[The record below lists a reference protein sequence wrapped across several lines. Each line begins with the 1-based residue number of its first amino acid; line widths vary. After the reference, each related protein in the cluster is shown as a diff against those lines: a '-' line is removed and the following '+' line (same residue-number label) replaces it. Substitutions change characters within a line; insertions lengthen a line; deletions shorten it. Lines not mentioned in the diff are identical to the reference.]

1 MSQQI
6 EDRSQLDLEP
16 NPFDQSFGASDD
28 KDSKLPSI
36 STLTKQQQSQASE
49 RGPGQHQQQ
58 EQQQPQQPP
67 NPAQHQLPP
76 TAASAVPTS
85 LRSGPL
91 SPAMLQGPS
100 QQHQNPFEAS
110 FAQNNNIKTG
120 LTPLAGGQY
129 QPQSPNAAF
138 FGMNMVQPPA
148 LTPNTVNAINGVV
161 ASFDGSGRP
170 INPDHQSDAFQN
182 YRNYQPQVKQEG
194 LEPPQQNQQR
204 YERNS
209 GDAAAN
215 AANGL
220 FLLSQASRHDQ
231 SSAESPEADVGQK
244 RKPDSISAPSPAT
257 SNKRRSGGGGG
268 RGRGRRSN
276 AAKREEEEDDDDDD
290 AFEDDDEL
298 AMPSSSTRAGSATRG
313 SKFCVRHIF
322 LLT

>member
-6 EDRSQLDLEP
+6 EDKSQLDLEP
-16 NPFDQSFGASDD
+16 NPFDQSFGASDE
-28 KDSKLPSI
+28 KDPKLPSI
-36 STLTKQQQSQASE
+36 SSLTRQQQGQTN
-49 RGPGQHQQQ
+49 GQVGQPQPGT
-58 EQQQPQQPP
+58 QQPP
-67 NPAQHQLPP
+67 NAAQHQLPP

-100 QQHQNPFEAS
+100 QQQQNPFEAS
-110 FAQNNNIKTG
+110 FAQTNNIKTG
-120 LTPLAGGQY
+120 LTPLPGGQY

-148 LTPNTVNAINGVV
+148 LTPNTVSAINGVV

-170 INPDHQSDAFQN
+170 INQDHQPDAFQN

-194 LEPPQQNQQR
+194 LEPPQHNQQR

-220 FLLSQASRHDQ
+220 FLLSQASRHEQ
-231 SSAESPEADVGQK
+231 SSAESPEVDVGQK
-244 RKPDSISAPSPAT
+244 RKAESVSAPSPAT

-268 RGRGRRSN
+268 GGRGRGRRSN
-276 AAKREEEEDDDDDD
+276 AAKKEDDDDDDDDD
-290 AFEDDDEL
+290 AFEDEEDL
-298 AMPSSSTRAGSATRG
+298 MMPSSSTRSGSATRG
-313 SKFCVRHIF
+313 SKFCDRRFVSC
-322 LLT
+322 